1 MPLIWGY
8 YHKWIKWAETFW
20 RLALK
25 PGFHSQ
31 MEQFQNALL
40 VPWHMSKVC
49 STQVLVARTGR
60 QRSTFNEC
68 VLGQPTPHYQ
78 QLLAG
83 WKQRLYGTINQMKR
97 CWFWNN
103 KPGVV
108 PRAPRLTL
116 LKSGG
121 DEHWADVL
129 AGMCTTGSVA
139 LLALFLLQ

>member
-8 YHKWIKWAETFW
+8 YHKLIKWADTFW

-25 PGFHSQ
+25 SGLHSQ
-31 MEQFQNALL
+31 MEQFQRAVSAMAHEPGVQDQL
-40 VPWHMSKVC
+40 
-49 STQVLVARTGR
+49 LVARSG
-60 QRSTFNEC
+60 QHSTFNEC
-68 VLGQPTPHYQ
+68 VLVQPTPHYQ

-83 WKQRLYGTINQMKR
+83 WNQPLYGTINQMKR
-97 CWFWNN
+97 CWCWNN

-108 PRAPRLTL
+108 PAAPNLTL
-116 LKSGG
+116 VEPRE

-129 AGMCTTGSVA
+129 AGMCLAGFVA